1 VNDRRRSLGLAL
13 FAMVAIGWPRLAAAQ
28 EIVFDVRIE
37 NGRVPSD
44 MRLIR
49 IRQGDNVRLHF
60 TSDKPIDLHL
70 HGYDIELRVEPG
82 KAADMAFTARA
93 AGRFPVEQHKPHT
106 QGHSHGDAPLVRIEV
121 RPR

>member
-1 VNDRRRSLGLAL
+1 MNDRHRWLGLTLLAL
-13 FAMVAIGWPRLAAAQ
+13 VAIGWPRLAAAE
-28 EIVFDVRIE
+28 EIAFDLKIE
-37 NGRVPSD
+37 TGRVAAET
-44 MRLIR
+44 RLIR
-49 IRQGDNVRLHF
+49 VRQGDNVRLRF

-106 QGHSHGDAPLVRIEV
+106 QGHSHGEAPLVRIEV

>member
-1 VNDRRRSLGLAL
+1 VNDRRRWLGLVL
-13 FAMVAIGWPRLAAAQ
+13 LAMVAIGRPGLAAAQ
-28 EIVFDVRIE
+28 EIVFDVKIE
-37 NGRVPSD
+37 NGRVPAD

-60 TSDKPIDLHL
+60 TSDKSIDLHL

-93 AGRFPVEQHKPHT
+93 AGRFPVEQHKQHT

>member
-1 VNDRRRSLGLAL
+1 MSDRRRWLGLAL
-13 FAMVAIGWPRLAAAQ
+13 FAIVAIGWPGLAAAQ

-37 NGRVPSD
+37 NGRVSAD

-82 KAADMAFTARA
+82 NAADMASTARA
-93 AGRFPVEQHKPHT
+93 AGRFPVEQHEPHT